1 MVLTSL
7 DPSHLLA
14 PGDSDFGVE
23 WVQLLRDHEYVEML
37 LKSIP
42 WLANNQDLRQKSLAR
57 YSLSMAGSNLCASH
71 HLYDLLSKVPEKPAT
86 TIELL
91 VNPQSCVRN
100 VVDSIKNFVF
110 SQLEGR
116 VLAIRDLLTHTVLRQ
131 TVHLH
136 KAKNL

>member
-1 MVLTSL
+1 
-7 DPSHLLA
+7 LA

-57 YSLSMAGSNLCASH
+57 YS
-71 HLYDLLSKVPEKPAT
+71 T